1 MHEDIE
7 KWIMEFLSVPNPA
20 FNGLPPCPYAK
31 QVWLNDRV
39 KVIDIGSDVDLYITT
54 MIQDC
59 MQNWPENT
67 DVVMLV
73 TDPELFSCKQLDEMC
88 ITASNEDYVLL
99 WDHPNDKEEVDG
111 VVLNQ
116 GKYAL
121 TFIQPRQ
128 ELEAAR
134 KVLEE
139 QGYYKNFKKDYKT
152 KLKES
157 K

>member
-7 KWIMEFLSVPNPA
+7 KWIMEFLSVPNPE

-31 QVWLNDRV
+31 QVWLNNRV
-39 KVIDIGSDVDLYITT
+39 KVIDVGSDIDLYITT

-73 TDPELFSCKQLDEMC
+73 TDPELFTGKQLDEMC

-99 WDHPNDKEEVDG
+99 WHTTDK
-111 VVLNQ
+111 
-116 GKYAL
+116 YTL
-121 TFIQPRQ
+121 TFVQPKS
-128 ELEAAR
+128 ELELAR
-134 KVLEE
+134 KTLED
-139 QGYYKNFKKDYKT
+139 QGYYKNFR
-152 KLKES
+152 KELQ
-157 K
+157 

>member
-1 MHEDIE
+1 MHEEIE

-73 TDPELFSCKQLDEMC
+73 TDPELFTGKQLDEMC
-88 ITASNEDYVLL
+88 ITASNKDYVLL
-99 WDHPNDKEEVDG
+99 WDHPDNKEVVDG

-121 TFIQPRQ
+121 TFIQPRR
-128 ELEAAR
+128 ELDLAR
-134 KVLEE
+134 KTLEE
-139 QGYYKNFKKDYKT
+139 QGYYKNFTKEYK
-152 KLKES
+152 EDIIDR
-157 K
+157 